1 MMRRTSV
8 LTAMVLMALGAV
20 LPLRARQDAP
30 IPHGQDRP
38 PNPARS
44 PAEAIAAMTVPD
56 GFTVELVA
64 GEPNLVNPVA
74 MTFDEKGR
82 IWVTESLEYPRREP
96 GPGRDRVK
104 ILEDTNGDGSA
115 DSVRIFAEGLNI
127 PSGIAVGHGGVW
139 VANAPDILF
148 YPDADR
154 DGVADGPPQVVV
166 SGFGRFDTHELP
178 NSLTWGPDGWLYGWN
193 GVFNPSKVEQHGKTF
208 EFTCAIFRIHPVTRK
223 FELFCEGTSNPW
235 GIAIDPEGSLFAS
248 ACVIDHL
255 WHLVET
261 GYYHRQGG
269 PYPPF
274 TWKIESIVDHFHQKR
289 AYCGITYFDSDAYP
303 AEYRDKLYMG
313 NIHGNCINV
322 DSLTRNGSTYQGHGE
337 ADFLSANDAWFM
349 PVVQKV
355 GPDGSLYILD
365 WYDRYHCYQDANRDP
380 AGIDRLKGRL
390 YRVRYGDTPRRANFD
405 LASERDDSLIR
416 LLDSPNVYDRDIAQR
431 LLTERLMRGSVV
443 NSRAPLYDRVRAAV
457 FSDDLGRKGRL
468 HALWALVGWL
478 GQGYAALDHFPDID
492 RSVAWT
498 SELIRDLIAHDDPTF
513 RAWGVRYAGTLGRV
527 EPDVL
532 ASLVTL
538 AADPSPDVR
547 FQLAIASRKVEGMD
561 AMVTLLA
568 VLGQTESDPL
578 LPRVVWQNLHPM
590 LDDPEAVAR
599 LADLLQGADL
609 RWSSSLAEMLPRM
622 LDRIIAVDAVSGEQ
636 IADLARFIIEHESVD
651 HSSRRASL
659 ATISDQVRQGRFD
672 SDRLA
677 SLRAG
682 LQPAFRRTLVDED
695 DPIRPA
701 FARLAALWG
710 DADALALVRQRFADP
725 EAEDAERRAS
735 LDVLVAAEDADV
747 FPAIAD
753 VIARPEAG
761 SVAFRGEVLAA
772 IGQINEPRIADLILG
787 SYSAFEPELK
797 PRAVALL
804 TQRPAWTR
812 SLLEAIGRGEL
823 PTQVLNVNQ
832 VRALLESPDRDLA
845 DLVRQTWGTVRE
857 GRDPARE
864 QILAQVRNA
873 LNEAHGDPIAGRLVF
888 ERVCAQC
895 HQMYGKGEQ
904 VGPDL
909 TGNGRGSYEQLFSNV
924 LDPSLVIGASYQG
937 TIVATAD
944 GRILAGLVEEDNDRR
959 IVLKLQGGEREVI
972 PRDQVEEVQVSP
984 LSLMPENLEE
994 QITPSEMADLFAFL
1008 CLDRAPEDPEAR
1020 PIDGTPRTLIAP
1032 RATPASPE
1040 GSQE

>member
-1 MMRRTSV
+1 MRLSMV
-8 LTAMVLMALGAV
+8 LTTLLGAA
-20 LPLRARQDAP
+20 LSLTPPSGAIQDQP

-38 PNPARS
+38 PNPART

-64 GEPNLVNPVA
+64 SEPDLVNPVA
-74 MTFDEKGR
+74 MTFDERGR

-154 DGVADGPPQVVV
+154 DGVADGPPEVVV
-166 SGFGRFDTHELP
+166 TGFGRYDTHELP

-208 EFTCAIFRIHPVTRK
+208 EFTCAIFRIHPTTRK

-255 WHLVET
+255 WHLVES

-303 AEYRDKLYMG
+303 PEYRGKLYMG

-390 YRVRYGDTPRRANFD
+390 YRVRYANTPRRANFD
-405 LASERDDSLIR
+405 LASESNDSLIR

-431 LLTERLMRGSVV
+431 LLTERLKFGGVGHEV
-443 NSRAPLYDRVRAAV
+443 PLYKKLRSAV

-468 HALWALVGWL
+468 HALWVLVSWNGHGL
-478 GQGYAALDHFPDID
+478 DGLDHVPDIAQ
-492 RSVAWT
+492 SAVTLT
-498 SELIRDLIAHDDPTF
+498 SDHLRDLLAYDDPTF

-532 ASLVTL
+532 ETLVAL
-538 AADPSPDVR
+538 ADDPSPDVR
-547 FQLAIASRKVEGMD
+547 LQLAIASRKVEGLDGM
-561 AMVTLLA
+561 ATLLA
-568 VLGQTESDPL
+568 VLGSTESDDPL

-590 LDDPEAVAR
+590 LNDPEAVAR
-599 LADLLQGADL
+599 LAALLQGADR
-609 RWSSSLAEMLPRM
+609 RWSLPLAEMLARM
-622 LDRIIAVDAVSGEQ
+622 LDRIIAVDAVPGEQ
-636 IADLARFIIEHESVD
+636 LADLARFIIKHESVD
-651 HSSRRASL
+651 DDSRRASL
-659 ATISDQVRQGRFD
+659 ATLADQVRQGRFD
-672 SDRLA
+672 PDRLA
-677 SLRAG
+677 SLRDG
-682 LQPAFRRTLVDED
+682 LQRDFRNALANQD
-695 DPIRPA
+695 DPIRST
-701 FARLAALWG
+701 FARLSALWG

-725 EAEDAERRAS
+725 EAEDAERRAA
-735 LDVLVAAEDADV
+735 LDVLVASDDTEV
-747 FPAIAD
+747 LPAIAA
-753 VIARPEAG
+753 VFSRPEAG

-772 IGQINEPRIADLILG
+772 IGQINEPRIADLILS
-787 SYSAFEPELK
+787 SYSTFEPELK

-832 VRALLESPDRDLA
+832 VRALLESPDQELA

-864 QILAQVRNA
+864 QVLARIRDD
-873 LNEAHGDPIAGRLVF
+873 LSEANGDPIAGRLVF
-888 ERVCAQC
+888 DRVCAQC

-909 TGNGRGSYEQLFSNV
+909 TGNGRGSYEQLLSNV

-959 IVLKLQGGEREVI
+959 IVLKLQGGERAVI

-984 LSLMPENLEE
+984 VSLMPENLEE
-994 QITPSEMADLFAFL
+994 QITPSEMADLIAFL

-1020 PIDGTPRTLIAP
+1020 PIDGTPRTLITP
-1032 RATPASPE
+1032 RAAPASSE